1 LISRLIKLQNIAIL
15 LRFEINYP
23 TNIDINA
30 LPTNI
35 DINALITKKFF
46 RIYNNALNNH

>member
-30 LPTNI
+30 LITKN
-35 DINALITKKFF
+35 TKKFF